1 MMYRLIFLVLLT
13 RFLSAVET
21 VKSQDLPFR
30 KEVNYIDSV
39 LLKNPYFE
47 NSLEITY
54 SYSLDI
60 TDEKELIVKMDFNGP
75 FTTTFTARLTDLN
88 NTFMVDTTEYNSS
101 VCWLCREDETGK
113 EKRCIKQENLYTT
126 GEKDIVDSDNIC
138 IMLTTQSKIR
148 FELIKAIEEL
158 VKKVLE

>member
-1 MMYRLIFLVLLT
+1 MKRMIFLALIT
-13 RFLSAVET
+13 SILSWIT
-21 VKSQDLPFR
+21 DLKSQDLTFR
-30 KEVNYIDSV
+30 KEVSYIDSL

-47 NSLEITY
+47 NFLEITY
-54 SYSLDI
+54 YYSLDI
-60 TDEKELIVKMDFNGP
+60 TAEKELIVKMDFNGP

-88 NTFMVDTTEYNSS
+88 NTFIVDTTEYSSS

-138 IMLTTQSKIR
+138 IMLTTQSEIR
-148 FELIKAIEEL
+148 LELIKAIEEL